1 MTATTISDVTNQIQ
15 TYWAPLFAKELREST
30 LWLNFIKYHYEF
42 APSVNGT
49 KAPIKGGNTLKI
61 STITAPVS
69 TSRTIGTDADSFDTN
84 KLSMTQTNLVVDK
97 RAVSAVEFDDLS
109 VIMSQLEDQ
118 DSEIRQAMLFDIR
131 RQVNV
136 AIKAIINPSAS
147 APDHVINGVTDF
159 NFAQLAAVRLLE
171 SQAKWTDS
179 GEQISLIIDPSY
191 TSDLIDETLISS
203 NDYNGGDTP
212 VASGA
217 FRAPKLGMNVYED
230 NSLSTDYGYAL
241 IPSWAIGAFGVP
253 EFKISDLHAQ
263 KRFGYV
269 MSVDQVF
276 GVIQHDNKRIIKI
289 YNS

>member
-217 FRAPKLGMNVYED
+217 FRAPNLGMNVYED